1 MEESKQ
7 DRVMDSV
14 ITHAALAFVHYQQ
27 AFDSEFKSVL
37 YHSPVWGKNDM
48 WEDFYYPIF
57 DDLKDEWD
65 TGMNE
70 YLKTLR
76 ENSAREETPALT
88 LYL

>member
-7 DRVMDSV
+7 ERVMDSV

-27 AFDSEFKSVL
+27 AFDSEFQSVL

-48 WEDFYYPIF
+48 WDDYYLPF
-57 DDLKDEWD
+57 CDELKDMWD
-65 TGMNE
+65 VGMFKH
-70 YLKTLR
+70 LKTLR
-76 ENSAREETPALT
+76 EDEVREDPALT